1 MGHSYKALDLLLETD
16 LEKATKLAGEIK
28 EFNNER
34 QLKEKYIFEDANEQI
49 KEKHLENEDCIILGG
64 SSWHSG
70 VIGIV
75 ASKIT
80 EMYYKPSILICF
92 EDDKDIEVVAIND
105 LTDPVQLAY
114 LYKYDSVHRTNKSKI
129 SFDED
134 ELFVK
139 NRRIKV
145 YAESDPSKLPWKKLG
160 VDVVLECTGVFTS
173 VEKCQAHIDAGAKHV
188 IISAPAKDEAK
199 TIVYGVNHEELTHD
213 DIVISAASCTTNCLA
228 PVLKLI
234 DDKFGIKKGFMTT
247 VHAMTNDQET
257 LDIPH
262 KKGIKARRGRAASLN
277 IIPTSTGAASQ
288 IGKVIPHLNG
298 KLDGLAFR
306 VPTGDGSVIDVTL
319 ELEKNTTI
327 EKVNNLFKS
336 NQSDT
341 LKYTE
346 DPIVSSDIIG
356 EEVGAT
362 VDGLLTN
369 IVEENGKQ
377 LLKVVAWY
385 DNEVGYTAQMIRTMK
400 LFM

>member
-1 MGHSYKALDLLLETD
+1 MLRIAINGFGRIGRTALRLLE
-16 LEKATKLAGEIK
+16 
-28 EFNNER
+28 N
-34 QLKEKYIFEDANEQI
+34 
-49 KEKHLENEDCIILGG
+49 
-64 SSWHSG
+64 
-70 VIGIV
+70 
-75 ASKIT
+75 
-80 EMYYKPSILICF
+80 
-92 EDDKDIEVVAIND
+92 DKDIEVVAIND
-105 LTDPVQLAY
+105 LTDPVQLSY
-114 LYKYDSVHRTNKSKI
+114 FYKYDSVHRTNKSKI
-129 SFDED
+129 NFDED

-139 NRRIKV
+139 GRRIKV
-145 YAESDPSKLPWKKLG
+145 YAESDPSKLPWRELN

-173 VEKCQAHIDAGAKHV
+173 AEKCKAHLDAGAKHV
-188 IISAPAKDEAK
+188 IISAPAKDEVK
-199 TIVYGVNHEELTHD
+199 TIVYGVND
-213 DIVISAASCTTNCLA
+213 DILSLSDKVISAASCTTNCLA

-298 KLDGLAFR
+298 KLDGIAFR
-306 VPTGDGSVIDVTL
+306 VPVGDGSVIDVTL
-319 ELEKNTTI
+319 ELEKNTTV
-327 EKVNNLFKS
+327 EDVNNMFKS
-336 NQSDT
+336 NQSKV

-369 IVEENGKQ
+369 IVEEDGKQ

>member
-1 MGHSYKALDLLLETD
+1 MLRIAINGFGRIGRTALRLLE
-16 LEKATKLAGEIK
+16 
-28 EFNNER
+28 N
-34 QLKEKYIFEDANEQI
+34 
-49 KEKHLENEDCIILGG
+49 
-64 SSWHSG
+64 
-70 VIGIV
+70 
-75 ASKIT
+75 
-80 EMYYKPSILICF
+80 
-92 EDDKDIEVVAIND
+92 DKDIEVVAIND
-105 LTDPVQLAY
+105 LTDPVQLSY

-139 NRRIKV
+139 GRKIKV
-145 YAESDPSKLPWKKLG
+145 YAESDPSLLPWKELN

-173 VEKCQAHIDAGAKHV
+173 AEKCQAHLDAGAKHV
-188 IISAPAKDEAK
+188 IISAPAKDEVK
-199 TIVYGVNHEELTHD
+199 TIVYGVNDNILSLSD
-213 DIVISAASCTTNCLA
+213 KVISAASCTTNCLA

-298 KLDGLAFR
+298 KLDGIAFR

-319 ELEKNTTI
+319 EIERNTTI
-327 EKVNNLFKS
+327 EDVNNMFKS
-336 NQSDT
+336 NQSKV

-369 IVEENGKQ
+369 IIEEDGKQ